1 MDLPGADRITS
12 LLNTMLSVESRR
24 SQLSAGNIANA
35 DTPGYAPREL
45 EFEEFL
51 RDAARAAVTPQRA
64 EEGAGLFAA
73 EPRVVERQGGAAGLD
88 GNAVDLQR
96 EMTEMA
102 EAGMRY
108 TMGVQLLQSRLRTL
122 RTAIREGR

>member
-45 EFEEFL
+45 EFEDFL
-51 RDAARAAVTPQRA
+51 RDAARAAVSPKKDEQ
-64 EEGAGLFAA
+64 GANLFTT
-73 EPRVVERQGGAAGLD
+73 EPRVVERQSGAKGLD
-88 GNAVDLQR
+88 GNAVDLQH
-96 EMTEMA
+96 EMTQMA

-108 TMGVQLLQSRLRTL
+108 TMAAQLLQSRLRTL